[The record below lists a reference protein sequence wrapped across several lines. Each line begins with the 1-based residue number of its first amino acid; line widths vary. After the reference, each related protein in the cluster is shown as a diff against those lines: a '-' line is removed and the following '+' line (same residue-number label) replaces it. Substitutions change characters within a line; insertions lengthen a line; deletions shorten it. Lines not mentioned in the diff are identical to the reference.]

1 MQVAFFMSY
10 AFTAVLRWLKCGVI
24 TMVLKFYYLYGNLLP
39 DGHGALNLNLITM
52 AKIKWG
58 MYVVDGRGKQGG
70 HVLSKNRSGAYIRT
84 KVTPSNPRT
93 TAQMAVRGMFA
104 AISARWSALTEVQRL
119 SFEGRV
125 TDYSVTDIFGD
136 VRNPTGKNL
145 FQKLNLNLENVG
157 KAPVVICPE
166 PIAVPYAE
174 LGTVEAEVSA
184 STFMVNYSGNLTGNS
199 LIVLATA
206 PMSNGSKATEN
217 KLRQLEVFPGA
228 NGGSVDIWD
237 AYADKFGAPVFG
249 QNIYVGAKVVNANGQ
264 ASPTTTKK
272 AGVIV

>member
-1 MQVAFFMSY
+1 
-10 AFTAVLRWLKCGVI
+10 
-24 TMVLKFYYLYGNLLP
+24 
-39 DGHGALNLNLITM
+39 M

-70 HVLSKNRSGAYIRT
+70 HVLSKNRSGAYVRT

-125 TDYSVTDIFGD
+125 TAYSGTDIFGD

-157 KAPVVICPE
+157 KIPVVICPE

-174 LGTVEAEVSA
+174 LGTVEAEISA
-184 STFMVNYSGNLTGNS
+184 STFMVNYTGQLTGSS
-199 LIVLATA
+199 LIILATA
-206 PMSNGSKATEN
+206 PMSNGSKATAN

-237 AYADKFGAPVFG
+237 AYVAKFGAPVFG